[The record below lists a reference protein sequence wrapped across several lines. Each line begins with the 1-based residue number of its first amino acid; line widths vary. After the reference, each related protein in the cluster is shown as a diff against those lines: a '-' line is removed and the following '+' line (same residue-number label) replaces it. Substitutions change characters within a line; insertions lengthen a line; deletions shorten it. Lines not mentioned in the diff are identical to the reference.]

1 MTKENH
7 ITLNISSETDVLK
20 SVVLGISDS
29 MGKTP
34 EIHQCYDPDSKYH
47 VENKTYRNYKTWW
60 SSWYR
65 SIVWDIL

>member
-1 MTKENH
+1 MNNQSH
-7 ITLNISSETDVLK
+7 IALNISSETDVLK

-47 VENKTYRNYKTWW
+47 VENKTYPK
-60 SSWYR
+60 
-65 SIVWDIL
+65 